1 VINFFQFIKYFAV
14 SLTALGIDYSTYII
28 LINYQNFDITN
39 AAVLGYFV
47 GFIFSYFLFSK
58 VVFNVNTANLTE
70 QGKQFFL
77 YLLSGLLGLVTTYIV
92 TSLSVLM
99 IGNNIH
105 AAKIIAVLIS
115 FIVVYLFRKYIVF
128 KQKTEEFE

>member
-1 VINFFQFIKYFAV
+1 MIKFLQFIKYFAV
-14 SLTALGIDYSTYII
+14 SLTALSIDYSTYII
-28 LINYQNFDITN
+28 LINYKNIEIAE
-39 AAVLGYFV
+39 AAVIGYFV

-58 VVFNVNTANLTE
+58 VVFNVSNVNLTE
-70 QGKQFFL
+70 KVKQIFL
-77 YLLSGLLGLVTTYIV
+77 YLLSGFLGLAMTYVI
-92 TSLSVLM
+92 TSLSVLL

-105 AAKIIAVLIS
+105 MAKIIAVIIS

>member
-1 VINFFQFIKYFAV
+1 MINFLQFIRYFAV

-28 LINYQNFDITN
+28 LINYKNIEIAE
-39 AAVLGYFV
+39 AAVIGYFV

-58 VVFNVNTANLTE
+58 VVFNVSNVNLKE
-70 QGKQFFL
+70 KGKQIFL
-77 YLLSGLLGLVTTYIV
+77 YLLSGFLGLAMTYVIS
-92 TSLSVLM
+92 SLSVLI

-105 AAKIIAVLIS
+105 AAKIIAVMIS

-128 KQKTEEFE
+128 KQNTEKFE